1 MFEFIKGFGLAF
13 VPIFVAVDAI
23 GILPL
28 YMGLTEGA
36 ERQLRNRILRQAMIT
51 ALVLAIGFTFLG
63 KAIFELIGVSVADFK
78 VAGGVVLFIIA
89 TIDIVSSRRFTREV
103 TTLGAVPLG
112 TPLIVGP
119 AVLTTAIIMAGV
131 HGYAPTL
138 AALVINILFAGV
150 LMWGGERISRAIG
163 QPASRAMTKV
173 ANLILAAFAVMMV
186 RNGILAIIDES
197 VKGARP

>member
-119 AVLTTAIIMAGV
+119 ATLTMSLILVGV
-131 HGYAPTL
+131 YGLWETL
-138 AALVINILFAGV
+138 AAVVVNVFLAGLVFLSADFLTRVLGAAG
-150 LMWGGERISRAIG
+150 SRAV
-163 QPASRAMTKV
+163 SKV
-173 ANLILAAFAVMMV
+173 AALILAAIAVMMIRKGLPEV
-186 RNGILAIIDES
+186 FGFLAA
-197 VKGARP
+197 GR